1 MKNENESVSNGR
13 RTLLKAAGLSV
24 AFVWMATPKPALA
37 LISPHRQ
44 AGDATAASA
53 DGSPAFA
60 PNAFVRIDT
69 NGAIRLVM
77 PMVEMGQAI
86 YTGSCMLLAE
96 ELDVDLDQ
104 IKVEHAP
111 PSDELYGMKIL
122 KAQITGGSTSTRS
135 TFTELRQAGAIARA
149 MLVSAA
155 AAKWK
160 VDPNTCV
167 VERGVIYHRASGR
180 SLKYAQVAAAANKM
194 PDVQNVKLKSQD
206 AFRLIGKPMARL
218 DSPDKVN
225 GVTKFGIDVSVPGM
239 KIATVQACPT
249 FGGKLRTYND
259 RATRGVPGVVDVL
272 HIENAVAVVANHFA
286 AAKRGMDL
294 LEVEWELGANAN
306 LSTKDLRDGL
316 STSQKSGKSIIG
328 KEVGSRPEG
337 DFIEATYKL
346 PMLAHATMEPLN
358 ATVHVTKDRC
368 EIWVGT
374 QVPTRV
380 VANAAKI
387 TGLPVEKVILHPQY
401 LGGGF
406 GRRLESDYVEQAVA
420 FARLAPYPLKII
432 WTREEDIRHD
442 IVRPMYHDV
451 ISAVVDAK
459 GYPLWYG
466 DRVCSGTVLGR
477 WRPGGMRKNGMD
489 GDAIECAADIPY
501 AVPSMKVEW
510 VRHDMPPG
518 LLVGWWRGV
527 GALHNLFIVESFFD
541 ELAHRAKAD
550 PVAWRRALLH
560 DSSRSTA
567 VLDLAAKQF
576 GWGKPLPPRVGR
588 GVALGEPFGTKVCAM
603 IEVEVTLAGDV
614 RLRRAVVAVDCGVPV
629 NTGSIEA
636 QIQGGLLFGLSA
648 AMFNEVTIEHGAIQ
662 QSNFNDYRMIRM
674 NEVPNVEVHI
684 VNSAEAPGGIGE
696 VGTAIAAPAL
706 ANAIFAATGVRLRE
720 LPIRRELLASGRQ
733 ASAGQHGPIPN
744 AEEQPA

>member
-1 MKNENESVSNGR
+1 MKSEQDTVSAGR
-13 RTLLKAAGLSV
+13 RRVLKAAGLSV
-24 AFVWMATPKPALA
+24 AFAWMSTPKPALA
-37 LISPHRQ
+37 LITPHRQ
-44 AGDATAASA
+44 AGDAAAASA
-53 DGSPAFA
+53 DGAPAFA

-69 NGAIRLVM
+69 DGAIRLVM

-96 ELDVDLDQ
+96 ELDVGLDQ
-104 IKVEHAP
+104 IQVEHAP
-111 PSDELYGMKIL
+111 PSDELYGMKLL
-122 KAQITGGSTSTRS
+122 KGQITGGSTSTRS
-135 TFTELRQAGAIARA
+135 TFTELRQAGAMARA
-149 MLVSAA
+149 LLVSAA
-155 AAKWK
+155 AARWK
-160 VDPNTCV
+160 VDPGACV
-167 VERGVIYHRASGR
+167 VERGEIHHRPSGR
-180 SLKYAQVAAAANKM
+180 SLKYAQVAAAANKL
-194 PDVQNVKLKSQD
+194 PDVQEVRLKSPGE
-206 AFRLIGKPMARL
+206 FRLIGKPMARL
-218 DSPDKVN
+218 DSRDKIN
-225 GVTKFGIDVSVPGM
+225 GAVKFGIDVSVPGM

-249 FGGKLRTYND
+249 FGGKLRKFDD
-259 RATRGVPGVVDVL
+259 RATRAVAGVIDVL
-272 HIENAVAVVANHFA
+272 RIENAVAVVANHFG
-286 AAKRGMDL
+286 AAKRGMEL
-294 LEVEWELGANAN
+294 LEVEWDLGANAK

-316 STSQKSGKSIIG
+316 AASQQNGKAILG
-328 KEVGSRPEG
+328 REVGTRPEG
-337 DFIEATYKL
+337 EFIQATYKL

-368 EIWVGT
+368 EIWAGT

-387 TGLPVEKVILHPQY
+387 TGLPPEKIILHPQY

-406 GRRLESDYVEQAVA
+406 GRRLESDYVDQAVA
-420 FARLAPYPLKII
+420 FAKLAPYPLKII

-459 GYPLWYG
+459 GYPVWYG
-466 DRVCSGTVLGR
+466 DRVCSATVLGR
-477 WRPGGMRKNGMD
+477 WRPGGMRKNGLD
-489 GDAIECAADIPY
+489 GDAIECVADIPY
-501 AVPSMKVEW
+501 AVPNMKVEW

-550 PVAWRRALLH
+550 PVAWRKALLRH
-560 DSSRSTA
+560 NPRSMA
-567 VLDLAAKQF
+567 VLDLAARQF
-576 GWGKPLPPRVGR
+576 GWGKPMPPRVGC

-603 IEVEVTLAGDV
+603 IEVEVTPQGDV

-648 AMFNEVTIEHGAIQ
+648 ALFNEVTIEHGAIE

-674 NEVPNVEVHI
+674 NETPNVEVHI
-684 VNSAEAPGGIGE
+684 VNSTEAPGGIGE

-706 ANAIFAATGVRLRE
+706 ANAIYAATGVRLRE
-720 LPIRRELLASGRQ
+720 LPVRRALLAQGRQ
-733 ASAGQHGPIPN
+733 ASMAPHG
-744 AEEQPA
+744 ASAAQEEQSA